1 MSARHISDRWP
12 LTLPLVL
19 PTMGGL
25 CYLVSFEAPLR
36 LIALNAGAL
45 IVGLAVLLW
54 GRLPRKPEARL
65 TFAAI
70 ATGLLFLPLVTGPDL
85 NGVSRWL
92 PAGPITLQSAPLL
105 LPLIV
110 VLSAQQKGKRGL
122 IVLGCALIA
131 LALQPDAAGLA
142 GLGMAGGALAWR
154 HRSLASGLLA
164 AIAIVLAGAT
174 IGAGALEPQL
184 YTENVLAHI
193 WHSAPLA
200 TAALGAL
207 LFGAAVWLPQRLAQI
222 RRTEALAL
230 SAVMA
235 GQAVIACLAPFPFPM
250 IGYGTAPIIG
260 FALGLLVAEQS
271 NITRA

>member
-19 PTMGGL
+19 PTAAGL

-45 IVGLAVLLW
+45 IVGLAVLFW
-54 GRLPRKPEARL
+54 GRFPRKPEARL
-65 TFAAI
+65 TLAAI

-154 HRSLASGLLA
+154 HRSLAPGLLA
-164 AIAIVLAGAT
+164 TTAIILAAAT
-174 IGAGALEPQL
+174 IVAGALEPQL
-184 YTENVLAHI
+184 YTEDVLSHV

-200 TAALGAL
+200 AAALGAL
-207 LFGAAVWLPQRLAQI
+207 LFGAAVWLPLRLAQI
-222 RRTEALAL
+222 PRTQALAL
-230 SAVMA
+230 SAIMA
-235 GQAVIACLAPFPFPM
+235 GQAVMACLAPFPFPL
-250 IGYGTAPIIG
+250 IGYGAAPILG
-260 FALGLLVAEQS
+260 FALGLLAAEQS
-271 NITRA
+271 KFTRA